1 MLRRIRLE
9 IVLASLALLP
19 ACGPPP
25 PPELPPDQIV
35 QRAARAM
42 LDQSTLHFKIEI
54 GGAPVMINPAL
65 GLSLRAG
72 EGDFARPDRM
82 GAHLKIVSPIAAIE
96 ADMIA
101 LGDEQYITN
110 FLTRQWEA
118 LPAEFG
124 FNPAVMFHPEFGLE
138 KTLEAGLDG
147 AALAGVELL
156 NGAQAYRVRGSLDGA
171 RLQLMSGGLIGVGR
185 IEVEVWIDAQ
195 TFAVYRTLLLDAST
209 DPQKPSTWTLTF
221 SKFSEP
227 VTIEAPIVSSAP

>member
-1 MLRRIRLE
+1 MLPYFRFG
-9 IVLASLALLP
+9 IVLAVLLLPP

-25 PPELPPDQIV
+25 PPELPPNEIV

-42 LDQSTLHFKIEI
+42 LGQNTLHFQIEI
-54 GGAPVMINPAL
+54 DGTPATINPAL
-65 GLSLRAG
+65 GLSLRAA

-110 FLTRQWEA
+110 FLTRQWEP

-138 KTLEAGLDG
+138 RTLEAGLDG
-147 AALAGVELL
+147 AALAGVESLD
-156 NGAQAYRVRGSLDGA
+156 GVQVYRVRGSLDGA
-171 RLQLMSGGLIGVGR
+171 RLQFMSGGLIGMGR
-185 IEVEVWIDAQ
+185 VEVEVWIDAQ
-195 TFAVYRTLLLDAST
+195 TFAVRRILLMDAST
-209 DPQKPSTWTLTF
+209 DPQEPSTWTLTF
-221 SKFSEP
+221 SRLGEP
-227 VTIEAPIVSSAP
+227 VTIEAPIQ